1 MPSKG
6 IRKLWEKV
14 TGGKQNHVSKTVV
27 PGPDLATLL
36 TSVQLSLDDPANKLS
51 AEKIE
56 ELHIRIVLQRV
67 RQELVEYPVVTTED
81 MLEID
86 QVVKYILNELRYAVE
101 RGYETSAHWS
111 TAALA
116 MAVNALYTPIPANDL
131 EYSDALMAERL
142 RYAQNLKLL
151 VQNARYYDEYTV
163 ELDVCTHRYN
173 QKKEALPALTEEIQ
187 TILDSEEG
195 RLLMDDIR
203 DHDEEPAEMKPA
215 ARELRDKLLY
225 LNLLERDKLDLSLD
239 VSTAA
244 EQQYL
249 YSKYLDQIQNIVK
262 FSPRVMDPRLAAK
275 NQEALK
281 AHAAELRRRLVHME
295 ELLKPY
301 DANLSELNDL
311 VPHAVFQ
318 KDTAEDLD
326 RYAEEQLRK
335 FKEKEDELKAARAA
349 IREKER
355 GNLLREIER
364 SLAEELDR
372 LAREE
377 TAEEDG
383 PSNDSSDHGT
393 PAP

>member
-1 MPSKG
+1 M
-6 IRKLWEKV
+6 V
-14 TGGKQNHVSKTVV
+14 Y
-27 PGPDLATLL
+27 
-36 TSVQLSLDDPANKLS
+36 S
-51 AEKIE
+51 AKI
-56 ELHIRIVLQRV
+56 
-67 RQELVEYPVVTTED
+67 
-81 MLEID
+81 
-86 QVVKYILNELRYAVE
+86 
-101 RGYETSAHWS
+101 
-111 TAALA
+111 
-116 MAVNALYTPIPANDL
+116 
-131 EYSDALMAERL
+131 
-142 RYAQNLKLL
+142 
-151 VQNARYYDEYTV
+151 
-163 ELDVCTHRYN
+163 C
-173 QKKEALPALTEEIQ
+173 
-187 TILDSEEG
+187 
-195 RLLMDDIR
+195 
-203 DHDEEPAEMKPA
+203 
-215 ARELRDKLLY
+215 
-225 LNLLERDKLDLSLD
+225 
-239 VSTAA
+239 
-244 EQQYL
+244 
-249 YSKYLDQIQNIVK
+249 
-262 FSPRVMDPRLAAK
+262 RVMDPRLAAK

-355 GNLLREIER
+355 GNLLKEIER

>member
-36 TSVQLSLDDPANKLS
+36 TSVQLSLDDPASKLS

-56 ELHIRIVLQRV
+56 ELHIRIVLRRV
-67 RQELVEYPVVTTED
+67 RQELVERPVIIAVD
-81 MLEID
+81 MTEID
-86 QVVKYILNELRYAVE
+86 HIVKYILNELQCAME
-101 RGYETSAHWS
+101 RGFETAAHWS

-163 ELDVCTHRYN
+163 ELAVCTRRYN
-173 QKKEALPALTEEIQ
+173 QKKEALQALTEEIQ

-225 LNLLERDKLDLSLD
+225 LNLLERDKLALSLD

-244 EQQYL
+244 EQRYL

-262 FSPRVMDPRLAAK
+262 FSPRVMDPKLSAK

-281 AHAAELRRRLVHME
+281 AHAAELRRHLVHME

-318 KDTAEDLD
+318 PETRKAPDPNTAEL
-326 RYAEEQLRK
+326 LRK
-335 FKEKEDELKAARAA
+335 LKEKEDELEAARAA
-349 IREKER
+349 SREKKRAELHR
-355 GNLLREIER
+355 IER
-364 SLAEELDR
+364 SLAEEFER

-383 PSNDSSDHGT
+383 PSNDSSDHST